1 MIIKKFK
8 YILKNLVLLTGSIS
22 LLVFILFYLYF
33 PIKTNHGDTISVPNL
48 IGMDLDDVSSLL
60 EDRDLRFEIL
70 EDSSYNS
77 EYPPLTVLQQN
88 PSERNKVKE
97 NRKIY
102 LTLNSTIPPQI
113 KMPNIINGSV
123 KNAQLILESYD
134 LKIGEIK
141 YVSDMAFNAVLKMY
155 SNGDSISSGQLID
168 KGSKIDLEVGN
179 GFGNQVFESP
189 NLIGMDLDEAKFTI
203 IGSGLKLGRIIY
215 QDSGFVY
222 LNNLNEE
229 EIITTKIKIDPG
241 KIFRQF
247 PESLSEVKIGQKVNL
262 WVVKNISNED
272 N

>member
-1 MIIKKFK
+1 
-8 YILKNLVLLTGSIS
+8 
-22 LLVFILFYLYF
+22 
-33 PIKTNHGDTISVPNL
+33 
-48 IGMDLDDVSSLL
+48 
-60 EDRDLRFEIL
+60 
-70 EDSSYNS
+70 
-77 EYPPLTVLQQN
+77 
-88 PSERNKVKE
+88 
-97 NRKIY
+97 
-102 LTLNSTIPPQI
+102 
-113 KMPNIINGSV
+113 
-123 KNAQLILESYD
+123 
-134 LKIGEIK
+134 
-141 YVSDMAFNAVLKMY
+141 MAFNAVLKMY

-222 LNNLNEE
+222 LKNLDEE
-229 EIITTKIKIDPG
+229 EITTKIKIDPG